1 MTTLSPTMS
10 LLALVKSGVKLSSPD
25 LRLFRADKS
34 IVIERHFDNIG
45 WDFENKFPLT
55 GAGLKQA
62 IDYFNLPF

>member
-1 MTTLSPTMS
+1 MTILSPQMS

-25 LRLFRADKS
+25 LRLYRKGKS
-34 IVIERHFDNIG
+34 IVIERYFDNIG
-45 WDFENKFPLT
+45 WDFEQEFPLT